1 MPVLST
7 YLDCPFDENCS
18 LDDIQID
25 KVDMRIRYPRRDPH
39 KDEAFYTKPSTV
51 SIVQAYFDNWMTDKG
66 LCRDR
71 WAFVGPTA
79 GDGAL
84 TRGFIDDALLFDRV
98 PNSKF
103 NVRKCEY
110 DQLDI
115 GSLGDNVII
124 LENPPFGQHHA
135 VKFFNYISSPT

>member
-1 MPVLST
+1 MS
-7 YLDCPFDENCS
+7 
-18 LDDIQID
+18 
-25 KVDMRIRYPRRDPH
+25 MRYPRR
-39 KDEAFYTKPSTV
+39 DEAFYTKPSAV
-51 SIVQAYFDNWMTDKG
+51 SIVRAYFTKWMADKG

-71 WAFVGPTA
+71 WTFVGPTA

-98 PNSKF
+98 PRPKF

-124 LENPPFGQHHA
+124 LENPPFGQHNA
-135 VKFFNYISSPT
+135 VKFFNYMTGFSQVKYMAKIFPDRYRGD